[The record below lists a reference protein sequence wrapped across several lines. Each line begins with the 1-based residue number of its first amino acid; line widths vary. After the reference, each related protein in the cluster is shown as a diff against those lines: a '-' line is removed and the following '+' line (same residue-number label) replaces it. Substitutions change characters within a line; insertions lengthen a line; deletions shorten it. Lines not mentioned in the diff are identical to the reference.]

1 MSIQRDVGV
10 LHVVLSQ
17 HGTPV
22 SKVHRFIREAAAS
35 SRQIRQIN
43 AKLPTALA
51 TNLLKLP
58 NATRSAW
65 SIVRRHTTSREVN
78 VWANRLRAVAASPFE
93 LTLALDTHATVCS
106 PALHAA
112 LLREHAL
119 NRLDFAFNFEASTL
133 TPTPSSVLGSRP
145 SRVED
150 ISPHLF
156 AMLVRK
162 GEGLDRLLLHIFAA
176 FDLRVASGG
185 VFGLDDQEA
194 LQHALRTLRKQGYQ
208 SCEANDPIR
217 PGDFYQIMRT
227 NDPPKEAV
235 LRAAGSLDS
244 WRGALQDFARRAY
257 YSTLQSN
264 RLDCGHDR
272 CSRWRRLWCRWRRR
286 CSLLR
291 SCDTSVRVFR
301 LRENIGAF
309 KRADYRREGTTGP
322 ARWVWPIYT
331 RPWRGPLLVLHSYHA
346 NALAGR
352 EVCSIFNP
360 PSSHTRMNSLGL
372 RNRTRA
378 STHLHG
384 GERMALQLS
393 PTSPIITP
401 TRRSECLHAA
411 VNTRAETTQQSIYST
426 EHARRICAM
435 LPAKSQP
442 QYALP
447 AAVPELAEPLDQF
460 WGWMVAQGLTSGA

>member
-65 SIVRRHTTSREVN
+65 SIVRRHTNLREVN

-194 LQHALRTLRKQGYQ
+194 LQHALRSTAGCRVNAFLLVPG
-208 SCEANDPIR
+208 CVNTMIR
-217 PGDFYQIMRT
+217 TRGD
-227 NDPPKEAV
+227 
-235 LRAAGSLDS
+235 
-244 WRGALQDFARRAY
+244 
-257 YSTLQSN
+257 
-264 RLDCGHDR
+264 
-272 CSRWRRLWCRWRRR
+272 
-286 CSLLR
+286 
-291 SCDTSVRVFR
+291 
-301 LRENIGAF
+301 
-309 KRADYRREGTTGP
+309 
-322 ARWVWPIYT
+322 RWVE
-331 RPWRGPLLVLHSYHA
+331 GVS
-346 NALAGR
+346 
-352 EVCSIFNP
+352 
-360 PSSHTRMNSLGL
+360 
-372 RNRTRA
+372 RTCM
-378 STHLHG
+378 HV
-384 GERMALQLS
+384 
-393 PTSPIITP
+393 I
-401 TRRSECLHAA
+401 
-411 VNTRAETTQQSIYST
+411 
-426 EHARRICAM
+426 
-435 LPAKSQP
+435 
-442 QYALP
+442 
-447 AAVPELAEPLDQF
+447 
-460 WGWMVAQGLTSGA
+460 

>member
-1 MSIQRDVGV
+1 MVD
-10 LHVVLSQ
+10 
-17 HGTPV
+17 
-22 SKVHRFIREAAAS
+22 
-35 SRQIRQIN
+35 
-43 AKLPTALA
+43 
-51 TNLLKLP
+51 
-58 NATRSAW
+58 
-65 SIVRRHTTSREVN
+65 
-78 VWANRLRAVAASPFE
+78 
-93 LTLALDTHATVCS
+93 
-106 PALHAA
+106 
-112 LLREHAL
+112 
-119 NRLDFAFNFEASTL
+119 
-133 TPTPSSVLGSRP
+133 
-145 SRVED
+145 VED

-162 GEGLDRLLLHIFAA
+162 GEGLDRLLLAAGHIRR
-176 FDLRVASGG
+176 LRSPRVASGG

-244 WRGALQDFARRAY
+244 WRGALEDFARRAY

-272 CSRWRRLWCRWRRR
+272 SRWRRLWCRWWRR

-331 RPWRGPLLVLHSYHA
+331 WPWRGPLLVLHSYHA